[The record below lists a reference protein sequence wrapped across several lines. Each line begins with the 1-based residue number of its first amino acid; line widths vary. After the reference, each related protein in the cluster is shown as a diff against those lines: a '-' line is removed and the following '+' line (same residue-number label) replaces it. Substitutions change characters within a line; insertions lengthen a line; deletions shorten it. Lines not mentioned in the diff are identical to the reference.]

1 MDRLRG
7 LPWAIHDG
15 PRHVHEPGSKVPYRA
30 NRSVRMLARL
40 VVPWDPGNSVGFD
53 DKPRHDVPPSGHG
66 VTTSRSSPRPG
77 LARGSDRAAR
87 PHNLGS
93 SSGGAL
99 RPDAALLT
107 LQRGAGNRAVTR
119 LMAAQ
124 GREQRPVPGPQ
135 RPVPTAAPTPPA
147 PTTPAQPG
155 AQQVVELYPIFDRV
169 ARRRAMVNSE
179 RYEQERAALGRLM
192 RYLAKTIPA
201 SAAHGVDAAATHD
214 GSHSRRP
221 Y

>member
-1 MDRLRG
+1 M
-7 LPWAIHDG
+7 
-15 PRHVHEPGSKVPYRA
+15 
-30 NRSVRMLARL
+30 
-40 VVPWDPGNSVGFD
+40 
-53 DKPRHDVPPSGHG
+53 
-66 VTTSRSSPRPG
+66 
-77 LARGSDRAAR
+77 
-87 PHNLGS
+87 
-93 SSGGAL
+93 
-99 RPDAALLT
+99 
-107 LQRGAGNRAVTR
+107 
-119 LMAAQ
+119 
-124 GREQRPVPGPQ
+124 PGPQ